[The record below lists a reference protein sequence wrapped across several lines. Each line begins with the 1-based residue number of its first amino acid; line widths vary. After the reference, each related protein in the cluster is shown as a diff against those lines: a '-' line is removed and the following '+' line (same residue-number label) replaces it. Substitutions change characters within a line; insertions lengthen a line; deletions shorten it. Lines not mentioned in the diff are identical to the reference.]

1 MAFLI
6 ILSFLFS
13 LVACIPGPL
22 TNLAGPAA
30 STKSTGRKPFHGLA
44 QFNFTNWTLSEV
56 CLDCSRASPVDL
68 FDCAY
73 TFRWLDPNFNTS
85 SSCNSSWKWDGITM
99 ENGPNNSYPTQYM
112 MCEMHFPEAWQLR
125 VNSITDD
132 GLFELGLIHTCKDQI
147 HFDPAELA
155 NFFAAPNV
163 TMRLM
168 GRDDYSILYAAD
180 RPVSVLVQGL
190 TSNPM

>member
-13 LVACIPGPL
+13 LVACLPGPL

-44 QFNFTNWTLSEV
+44 QFNFTNWT
-56 CLDCSRASPVDL
+56 
-68 FDCAY
+68 F
-73 TFRWLDPNFNTS
+73 
-85 SSCNSSWKWDGITM
+85 SWKWDGITM

-132 GLFELGLIHTCKDQI
+132 GLFELGLIHTCKDQ
-147 HFDPAELA
+147 
-155 NFFAAPNV
+155 
-163 TMRLM
+163 M
-168 GRDDYSILYAAD
+168 
-180 RPVSVLVQGL
+180 
-190 TSNPM
+190 